1 MQGNEIVLAGR
12 RAGWAVVARTTVV
25 VLLAFALVLASCSAD
40 DGSDGSDGSD
50 GAAGG
55 DTTTRASDGDAASGS
70 EAGVEEDPTFVE
82 GDCWWPRPENAP
94 EDLTIACGTV
104 EVPADRT
111 DPDTQMLT
119 LAAVRLHRE
128 SADASAPPLVYL
140 HGGPGGSALVG
151 GLGGLPTLDLLAE
164 RDFIT
169 FDQRGVGYST
179 PSLNCPE
186 KEEAILDALGE
197 AGSWDDE
204 YAANRDAVAACYQR
218 LTDDEGIDL
227 DDYDTPASVADMES
241 LRQAFGVETWDVW
254 GVSYGTRLGLD
265 YARTHPE
272 AVRSLLIDSVYAPNV
287 GGVERTVALPSEA
300 IGRLAAACAS
310 LPECA
315 AAYGEV
321 EEVLAEAVAAF
332 DADPE
337 ALTASLAVNEE
348 EISRDFVLTG
358 PDVRAGMF
366 AALYESDLIPLLPG
380 IIKALASGDRS
391 IIPTFISTGVPRLTD
406 LTEGAFYSVECADD
420 GPVRDADA
428 EAKALA
434 DPGGDALVALGT
446 AQAFCDDWPVE
457 SVDPSFK
464 EPVVADVPT
473 LVIGGTLD
481 PITPYA
487 ESEEQAERMPD
498 ATFMSVPGGGH
509 GPGGDNDCTRSAR
522 TAFWED
528 PTLADGLPTCVAELT
543 LPPFD

>member
-1 MQGNEIVLAGR
+1 MVDGAGR
-12 RAGWAVVARTTVV
+12 RAGWAVVVRASAV
-25 VLLAFALVLASCSAD
+25 VLLALALVLTSCS
-40 DGSDGSDGSD
+40 SDEGSD
-50 GAAGG
+50 GAAEGPSG
-55 DTTTRASDGDAASGS
+55 AGATTTSVGDGEAA
-70 EAGVEEDPTFVE
+70 AVEEDPTFVE

-94 EDLTIACGTV
+94 EDLTISCGTV
-104 EVPADRT
+104 EVPSDRT
-111 DPDTQMLT
+111 DPDTDMVT

-128 SADASAPPLVYL
+128 GADGDAPPLVYL

-186 KEEAILDALGE
+186 KEEAILASLGR
-197 AGSWDDE
+197 ADSWDEE
-204 YAANRDAVAACYQR
+204 YGANRAAVSACYKR
-218 LTDDEGIDL
+218 LTGDGIHL

-254 GVSYGTRLGLD
+254 GVSYGTRLGLA
-265 YARTHPE
+265 YARSHPE

-310 LPECA
+310 LPECTA
-315 AAYGEV
+315 AHGDV
-321 EEVLAEAVAAF
+321 EEDLAGAVAAF
-332 DADPE
+332 DAEPE
-337 ALTASLAVNEE
+337 VITASLAVNEKE
-348 EISRDFVLTG
+348 VTRDFMLTG
-358 PDVRAGMF
+358 ADVRAGMF

-380 IIKALASGDRS
+380 IIEALASGDRS

-420 GPVRDADA
+420 GPVRDPEA
-428 EAKALA
+428 EAQALA

-446 AQAFCDDWPVE
+446 AQAFCDVWPVE

-464 EPVVADVPT
+464 EPVVVDVPT

-481 PITPYA
+481 PITPYS
-487 ESEEQAERMPD
+487 ESEAQAERMPD
-498 ATFMSVPGGGH
+498 ATFMTVPGGGH

-522 TAFWED
+522 TAFWQD
-528 PTLADGLPTCVAELT
+528 PTLAEGLPACIAELT